1 MRKSKPKH
9 ITYDV
14 MLNDRYVGTL
24 DFPLYMA
31 DDFVDGDFVVSIETL
46 QKFTETKLQTMKN
59 QPYNIIP
66 YER

>member
-1 MRKSKPKH
+1 
-9 ITYDV
+9 

-46 QKFTETKLQTMKN
+46 QKFTETKLPTMKN